1 MKMTAYLTNTELDI
15 GERQMIMYEQG
26 LKLPKLY
33 LTVENEKS
41 LNKATHLQHL
51 IYCTPQLVDGVN
63 YQNGRIVKTSV
74 NYKTEF

>member
-1 MKMTAYLTNTELDI
+1 MKMIAYLTNTKLDVA
-15 GERQMIMYEQG
+15 ERQMIMYKQQ

-33 LTVENEKS
+33 LAVENEKS

-63 YQNGRIVKTSV
+63 Y
-74 NYKTEF
+74 